1 MATSPH
7 IVFHAGIHK
16 TGTTSIQVFM
26 HTNRPALR
34 NLDVDFYTGLYS
46 PHNHMELHAAA
57 MRFERQSGFKQRSG
71 LMVDDTFRANI
82 TARIRRYISE
92 SLCRRVVFSNEG
104 LSLLR
109 YPDEMDRLKKM
120 VPSGSIEI
128 VLYIRNATAFLKSYS
143 LQLLKNPLTLPKTID
158 KDSFAYTGPDSWL
171 IDFEDRIN
179 RFRDAFGAQNVTVVD
194 YDREFHTQGNVIPSF
209 LKIIGIEPTFEENQW
224 RSLFLNR
231 SSGAPDPTHG

>member
-7 IVFHAGIHK
+7 VVFHAGIHK
-16 TGTTSIQVFM
+16 TGTTSIQAFL

-34 NLDVDFYTGLYS
+34 NLDVDFYTGLYQ
-46 PHNHMELHAAA
+46 PYNHVELHAAA

-71 LMVDDTFRANI
+71 LIVDDSFRANV
-82 TARIRRYISE
+82 TARIRQYISE
-92 SLCRRVVFSNEG
+92 SLCRRIVFSNEG

-120 VPSGSIEI
+120 VPSGRIEI
-128 VLYIRNATAFLKSYS
+128 VLYIRDAAAFLKSYS
-143 LQLLKNPLTLPKTID
+143 RQLRKNPLTLPKTID

-171 IDFEDRIN
+171 IDFEDRIS
-179 RFRDAFGAQNVTVVD
+179 RFRDAFGAQSVTVVD
-194 YDREFHTQGNVIPSF
+194 YDREIHTQGNVIPSF
-209 LKIIGIEPTFEENQW
+209 LRIIGIEPTFGEDQW